1 MNVTGYNL
9 DIIDRRLIAYLE
21 GNARESTSNIARA
34 LGVARTT
41 VHERM
46 CRLERNGTICGYT
59 VMLTRNPFENYAKC
73 FLMFSIDR
81 AMANEIVNTLKRYP
95 EIKSCH
101 VVTGEADLIC
111 TCEAP
116 QLEDIDALVTE
127 LSGERGVR
135 SVRSSVVM
143 ASRIDRGGPF
153 AAGRPASSSSGISP
167 AELG

>member
-1 MNVTGYNL
+1 MGNSL
-9 DIIDRRLIAYLE
+9 DIIDRRLIAYLD
-21 GNARESTSNIARA
+21 GNARASTSDIARA

-46 CRLERNGTICGYT
+46 ARLERNGTISGYT
-59 VMLTRNPFENYAKC
+59 VTLTKNPFEAYAKC
-73 FLMFSIDR
+73 FLLFNIDR
-81 AMANEIVNTLKRYP
+81 ALANDIVNSLKRFP
-95 EIKSCH
+95 EIKTCH
-101 VVTGEADLIC
+101 VVTGEADLVC

-135 SVRSSVVM
+135 SIRSSVIM
-143 ASRIDRGGPF
+143 ATRIDRGGAF
-153 AAGRPASSSSGISP
+153 ASGKSSGISL